1 MSTFKR
7 TRCAKCLKKHLI
19 IVECKCCKKFCLNC
33 LPHYIH
39 NCDFDWRK
47 DNEKFLKENNP
58 KIEYVKVDTI

>member
-1 MSTFKR
+1 MMTKCRNCRKKSLFEHKC
-7 TRCAKCLKKHLI
+7 RCELS
-19 IVECKCCKKFCLNC
+19 FCLNC